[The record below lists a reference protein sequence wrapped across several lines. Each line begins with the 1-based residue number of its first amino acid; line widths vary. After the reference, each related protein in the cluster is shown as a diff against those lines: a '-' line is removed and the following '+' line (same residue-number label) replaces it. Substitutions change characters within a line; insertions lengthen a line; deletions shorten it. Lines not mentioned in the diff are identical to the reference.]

1 MKKRHLHTRFIN
13 FLIEKNSHDE
23 EIESEELLDKEEP
36 EETIET
42 PEDEYIDDDEVIDK
56 LLTEYRKTK
65 AKYENIRNK
74 K

>member
-23 EIESEELLDKEEP
+23 EIESEELLDNEES